1 MFFSRLQS
9 MMGFTGVYFPF
20 TGEANVNVDA
30 PACLVPAT
38 IAHEMSH
45 PADGLLRAGGQ
56 FCGHRRGGVLRR
68 SGVPVL
74 RMADGLIQLCNAL
87 YAVSPDLWYQIAAAS
102 FTPELSTDWEDNNAY
117 WRALESPRGGGRC
130 PDL

>member
-1 MFFSRLQS
+1 MVRDSEGHFAEDLDDCFRRGVSVYEELEQKLPCLAMPSVPCKPMFFSRLQS

-45 PADGLLRAGGQ
+45 Q
-56 FCGHRRGGVLRR
+56 
-68 SGVPVL
+68 
-74 RMADGLIQLCNAL
+74 RMVFSELEANFVG
-87 YAVSPDLWYQIAAAS
+87 IAAAVS
-102 FTPELSTDWEDNNAY
+102 CGDPVFQYSGWLM
-117 WRALESPRGGGRC
+117 G
-130 PDL
+130 

>member
-1 MFFSRLQS
+1 

-45 PADGLLRAGGQ
+45 QRMVFSELEPILWGIAAAVS
-56 FCGHRRGGVLRR
+56 CGR

-87 YAVSPDLWYQIAAAS
+87 YAVSPDLWYQIAAAPYTGAVHRLGGQQRLLACS
-102 FTPELSTDWEDNNAY
+102 GV
-117 WRALESPRGGGRC
+117 PRGGGRC